1 MMCEVISLSY
11 NGNDKINQI
20 KLAHVIKARVPHTG
34 CQSKEQKQQRS
45 KVMNNWGKRR
55 KAEKASCVAPVHV
68 RSSLDAQ
75 HVQSFL
81 RMFVWECCAAQFQ
94 WRQFV
99 WNSLQSW
106 FRRWK
111 LMRDVDIWF
120 LRKKTA
126 RLMGAKVWEKCLQNS
141 KTNFKCIHF
150 KTECVLVY

>member
-1 MMCEVISLSY
+1 MATIR
-11 NGNDKINQI
+11 NQI
-20 KLAHVIKARVPHTG
+20 KLAHVIKAHVPHTG

-45 KVMNNWGKRR
+45 KVMNNWGKRK
-55 KAEKASCVAPVHV
+55 KAEKASCVTPVHV

-81 RMFVWECCAAQFQ
+81 RMFVWECRAAQFQ

-120 LRKKTA
+120 LRKKQWGSWGRRFERSVCRTA
-126 RLMGAKVWEKCLQNS
+126 RLISSAYILKQSVCS
-141 KTNFKCIHF
+141 
-150 KTECVLVY
+150 